1 MRKLEG
7 LKPEKVFR
15 YFEDIS
21 AIPRG
26 SGKEEAVSRYCLD
39 FARERGLAAWR
50 DEHNNVVIT

>member
-26 SGKEEAVSRYCLD
+26 SGKEEAVSQH
-39 FARERGLAAWR
+39 A
-50 DEHNNVVIT
+50 I